1 MDARMK
7 LLTSKQDIK
16 AYQVGVM
23 AYLVLIL
30 NQKIY
35 RTKFMDRLVAR
46 TYVEKKYLLLAIS
59 LIPTSD
65 LVSHDKLME

>member
-1 MDARMK
+1 MK